1 MCARWSCPAPRA
13 AAAERACLRFPPRSC
28 DHFDYK
34 KEVEENDMECM
45 GIKGDGKCGYENSD
59 SSSSGDNKGSN

>member
-1 MCARWSCPAPRA
+1 
-13 AAAERACLRFPPRSC
+13 
-28 DHFDYK
+28 
-34 KEVEENDMECM
+34 MECM